1 VSIRNHKKRRETDYS
16 RTHSTVRLS
25 REVKDYITE
34 QATYNESIDQT
45 LRRIFKIDIRRAP
58 ATVSG
63 KGAAR

>member
-1 VSIRNHKKRRETDYS
+1 VAIRNNKKRRETDYS

-45 LRRIFKIDIRRAP
+45 LRRIFQIDGKRTPSHA
-58 ATVSG
+58 SG
-63 KGAAR
+63 KGASR